1 MKKSSVLINPKE
13 YQVDDNA
20 FQEIIQET
28 IQFFEDRG
36 LKNLRADN
44 RNDRDLTDWFKH
56 QGKRKIYAR
65 VLTPSAYGDSE
76 SRFDLYRIGALSEL
90 MAFYSTSHWYT
101 LQVSL
106 LGCCPVW
113 MGNNEIQKQ
122 ELAEDFAHGEVAA
135 FGLSEKEHGADI
147 YSTDMKLTPTGEGTF
162 RADGRKYYIGNAY
175 RATKIST
182 LGKKENGEWVHFVA
196 DSRHEHFKY
205 IKHIDTGMGSA
216 KVGDFRLIDYP
227 VSDHEIL
234 KEGEAAFADALLT
247 VNIGKYMVGYASLGL
262 ATHSFYE
269 AITHANRRELY
280 GRKVTDLPQIKSFFN
295 EAFCRLNAMKLYSMR
310 GLDYTRALSKDDR
323 RYMLFNPIEKMKVT
337 TEGGKV
343 SNLIMDIVCA
353 KGYERETFMSECDEI
368 IPYFARLEGT
378 AHVNLSLV
386 MKFIKN
392 YFFGNVAYPEI
403 ATGAYAKDDT
413 NVLHEQQFGKMAEIT
428 FDDYRKPY
436 QGIEIANVKRF
447 AELIEIYKEMVVE
460 APIEEENIKDMDYML
475 NIAQIFAE
483 IAYAQLVLEQAKLS
497 NLHEDVID
505 EIFKY
510 LVIDINKFALEQL
523 NAYENTAGQ
532 DRYLTQLALAKPVI
546 NRAKSNRFFEA
557 YVRPLDGAYIMEDAA
572 IGNE

>member
-1 MKKSSVLINPKE
+1 MKKTSVIINPRDYKVE
-13 YQVDDNA
+13 DKA
-20 FQEIIQET
+20 FQEIIDET
-28 IQFFEDRG
+28 IDFFESRG
-36 LKNLRADN
+36 LKNLRIDN
-44 RNDRDLTDWFKH
+44 RNDRDLSDWFKH

-113 MGNNEIQKQ
+113 MGSNEKQKQ
-122 ELAEDFAHGEVAA
+122 ELGVDFANGEVAA

-147 YSTDMKLTPTGEGTF
+147 YSTDMTLTPTDKDAF

-182 LGKKENGEWVHFVA
+182 LGKTVEGEWVHFVA
-196 DSRHEHFKY
+196 DSRHNHFKY

-227 VSDHEIL
+227 ISNNEIL
-234 KEGEAAFADALLT
+234 KTGPGAFADALLT

-280 GRKVTDLPQIKSFFN
+280 GKKVTDLPQIKSFFS

-310 GLDYTRALSKDDR
+310 GLDYVRGLSKDDR

-386 MKFIKN
+386 MKFIQN
-392 YFFGNVAYPEI
+392 YFFDNKEFPELQ
-403 ATGAYAKDDT
+403 AGAYAKDDT
-413 NVLHEQQFGKMAEIT
+413 NVLHEQRFGKMSEIA

-436 QGIEIANVKRF
+436 KGVEIENVQHF
-447 AELIEIYKEMVVE
+447 AKLIEIYKEMVINAPVE
-460 APIEEENIKDMDYML
+460 EKNLKDMDYML

-497 NLHEDVID
+497 DLHDDVIN
-505 EIFKY
+505 EIFKH
-510 LVIDINKFALEQL
+510 LSLDINKFALEQL
-523 NAYENTAGQ
+523 NAHENTDAQ
-532 DRYLTQLALAKPVI
+532 NEYLTKLALARPVI
-546 NRAKSNRFFEA
+546 DKAKSVEFFKT